1 MQEKD
6 CIFCKIV
13 RGEVPS
19 KRVYED
25 EQVYAFHDINPVAPV
40 HILIVPK
47 KHITGIQTLEREDE
61 CLVGHMFYVARKI
74 AEELGIAPDEN
85 LNKGYRLVFNVGKD
99 AGQSVFHL
107 HLHLIGGRKMEWPP
121 G

>member
-1 MQEKD
+1 MKD

-13 RGEVPS
+13 AKEVPS
-19 KRVYED
+19 KGVYED
-25 EQVYAFHDINPVAPV
+25 ELVYAFHDINPVAPV

-47 KHITGIQTLEREDE
+47 RHIVGIQEMREE
-61 CLVGHMFYVARKI
+61 YEKEVGHMFYVARLI
-74 AEELGIAPDEN
+74 AENLGIAPDEN

-107 HLHLIGGRKMEWPP
+107 HLHLIGGRKMDWPP

>member
-1 MQEKD
+1 MED

-13 RGEVPS
+13 RGEIPS
-19 KRVYED
+19 KKVYED

-40 HILIVPK
+40 HVLIIPK
-47 KHITGIQTLEREDE
+47 KHIFGIQELEEEDE
-61 CLVGHMFYVARKI
+61 CLVGHMFTVARKI
-74 AEELGIAPDEN
+74 AKEQELAPDEE
-85 LNKGYRLVFNVGKD
+85 LKGGYRLVFNVGKD

-107 HLHLIGGRKMEWPP
+107 HLHLIGGRQMSWPP

>member
-1 MQEKD
+1 MED
-6 CIFCKIV
+6 CVFCKIV

-19 KRVYED
+19 RKVYED

-47 KHITGIQTLEREDE
+47 KHIIGVQALEPEDE
-61 CLVGHMFYVARKI
+61 RLVGHMFYVAKNV
-74 AEELGIAPDEN
+74 AKDQGLGPKED
-85 LNKGYRLVFNVGKD
+85 LSGGYRLVFNVGID

-107 HLHLIGGRKMEWPP
+107 HLHLIGGRRMGWPP

>member
-1 MQEKD
+1 MKD

-13 RGEVPS
+13 NKEVPS
-19 KRVYED
+19 KGVYED
-25 EQVYAFHDINPVAPV
+25 DLVYAFHDINPVAPI

-47 KHITGIQTLEREDE
+47 KHIFGIQSLEQEDE
-61 CLVGHMFYVARKI
+61 HIVGHMFYIARKI
-74 AEELGIAPDEN
+74 GEEFGLASPDST
-85 LNKGYRLVFNVGKD
+85 KGGYRLVFNVGEH

-107 HLHLIGGRKMEWPP
+107 HLHLIGGRFMSWPP

>member
-1 MQEKD
+1 MKD

-13 RGEVPS
+13 KKEIPS
-19 KRVYED
+19 KGVYED
-25 EQVYAFHDINPVAPV
+25 DLVYAFHDINPVAPV

-47 KHITGIQTLEREDE
+47 KHIFGIQTLEQEDE
-61 CLVGHMFYVARKI
+61 PLVGHMFYVARRI
-74 AEELGIAPDEN
+74 GEELGLVSPES
-85 LNKGYRLVFNVGKD
+85 LKGGYRLVFNIGEH

-107 HLHLIGGRKMEWPP
+107 HLHLIGGRQMSWPP